1 MMEKKYISAKELAEF
16 LGVSPGT
23 IYNWSG
29 EGMLEKYRMK
39 FGGALRFDIEAI
51 KKDIR
56 RGRFRLLTD
65 SQKADA
71 IANKVICKN

>member
-1 MMEKKYISAKELAEF
+1 MIENKYISAKELAEF

-39 FGGALRFDIEAI
+39 FGGALRFDIEKI

-56 RGRFRLLTD
+56 RDCFRLVMD
-65 SQKADA
+65 SQKAEVVVS
-71 IANKVICKN
+71 KVIIKN